1 MKLDDIVAH
10 ATNKA
15 KFLSL
20 NNYIAFCTSYLE
32 FVETGL
38 QARIVSQNESKRS
51 LPPGSAD
58 VSPTEIAAKMASLP
72 G

>member
-15 KFLSL
+15 QFLSL
-20 NNYIAFCTSYLE
+20 NNYIAFCTRYLE

-38 QARIVSQNESKRS
+38 QARIVSQNERHYHFFQYRQGFHGQIS
-51 LPPGSAD
+51 
-58 VSPTEIAAKMASLP
+58 I
-72 G
+72 